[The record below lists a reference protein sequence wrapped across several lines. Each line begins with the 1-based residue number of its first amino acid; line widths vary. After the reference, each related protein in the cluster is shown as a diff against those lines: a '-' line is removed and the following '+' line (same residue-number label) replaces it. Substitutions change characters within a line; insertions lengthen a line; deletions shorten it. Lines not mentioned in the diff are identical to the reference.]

1 MTEKEILARI
11 EKMNEQRDYSYSEIV
26 DFIENLPDAEKTPP
40 VLCELARAYNNVA
53 VCEDTDEIDT
63 ELLKA
68 AVAVLESIENEFPEN
83 DHFLNYRMGYALFYL
98 DRVGEA
104 LERFKKALIGKPND
118 EDTEYFIKQCADRLT
133 LPKYNKSFAQRAEDG
148 WKKFAAGE
156 SELRRL
162 ISDKADSD
170 DITGFCSEL
179 LGDTFTN
186 VAFEVGFNGEK
197 YDLILSPE
205 KNKLMLYLFA
215 EFKRRAP
222 ESVTEHWNILLGR
235 QRAGENFE
243 LGFHGKKLSR
253 SDITVRIEQNDDG
266 CKVVGYGEQLAKVL
280 AEDENEAFWIFDL
293 LLDMTLGEIVN
304 MRYVDTID
312 LEPEPFEG
320 ISLLKLPEKIKEL
333 FGKNEDWDSAESFLE
348 SGIGY
353 EMKPRE
359 FTEDEYPTPRLDAF
373 FGFACV
379 PSFVNDYLNGRYEA
393 FNKADKDG
401 VAAGFIFFPVHVFE
415 DDETSNRGEKI
426 LNFREELERY
436 LTVKAGESCVFIG
449 GASGIDNCYLDFL
462 AWDLEHVLDAAAEF
476 FANQNTVPW
485 AYYQSFRGDV
495 GVVALMEA
503 SE

>member
-1 MTEKEILARI
+1 MTEKEILTQI
-11 EKMNEQRDYSYSEIV
+11 EKMNEQRDNSYSKIM

-63 ELLKA
+63 GLLKDS
-68 AVAVLESIENEFPEN
+68 VDILESIENDFPEN
-83 DHFLNYRMGYALFYL
+83 DYLLNYRMGYALFYL
-98 DRVGEA
+98 DRAGEA
-104 LERFKKALIGKPND
+104 LERFKKALLGKPND
-118 EDTEYFIKQCADRLT
+118 EDTEEFIKWCMDKLAA
-133 LPKYNKSFAQRAEDG
+133 PMYEKNFAQRIEDG
-148 WKKFAAGE
+148 WEKFAAGE
-156 SELRRL
+156 KELRRL
-162 ISDKADSD
+162 ISEKADSD

-222 ESVTEHWNILLGR
+222 ESVTKHWNILLGR
-235 QRAGENFE
+235 QPAGEDLE
-243 LGFHGKKLSR
+243 LGFRGKRLSP
-253 SDITVRIEQNDDG
+253 SDITVRVERNDDG
-266 CKVVGYGEQLAKVL
+266 CKVVGHGELLSKIL
-280 AEDENEAFWIFDL
+280 AEDENEAFWIFDM
-293 LLDMTLGEIVN
+293 LLDMTLGAIVN
-304 MRYVDTID
+304 MRYIDFID
-312 LEPEPFEG
+312 LEPKPFEG
-320 ISLLKLPEKIKEL
+320 IPLLRLPEKIKEL
-333 FGKNEDWDSAESFLE
+333 FGKNENWDSAESFLE
-348 SGIGY
+348 SGVGY
-353 EMKPRE
+353 ELKPRE
-359 FTEDEYPTPRLDAF
+359 FAEDEYPTPRLDAF